1 MEERPRIVAY
11 RSCPVQPWRNGRGLL
26 RSVAQGPG
34 WQLRLAEITRSG
46 PFSDYTGSLRLFAIV
61 QGAVRLRMPSGDVY
75 DCDPHSPAISF
86 YGGAPPDCKLVG
98 GAPAQALNFI
108 VDPALTAA
116 RLDRHAVG
124 SEPLLLSLSGGR
136 LIAIHAQS
144 GEVACGALRIAR
156 QDTLVSPPSTGLQL
170 TSAVPDAQAS
180 HGPERAP
187 AVVLVAW
194 LVPVGSLTAEP
205 SRVGPATAG

>member
-1 MEERPRIVAY
+1 MEEKPRIVAY

-26 RSVAQGPG
+26 RIVDQGPG

-46 PFSDYTGSLRLFAIV
+46 PFSDYAGSLRLFAIV

-75 DCDPHSPAISF
+75 ACDPHSPAISF
-86 YGGAPPDCKLVG
+86 DGGAPPDCELVG

-108 VDPALTAA
+108 VDPALAAA

-124 SEPLLLSLSGGR
+124 SEPLR
-136 LIAIHAQS
+136 LNPGAARLVAIHAQS

-156 QDTLVSPPSTGLQL
+156 QDTLVSPPSTGLRL
-170 TSAVPDAQAS
+170 VSAVSDDQAS
-180 HGPERAP
+180 NGPERESP
-187 AVVLVAW
+187 VVLLAW
-194 LVPVGSLTAEP
+194 LVPKAGD
-205 SRVGPATAG
+205 PAR

>member
-1 MEERPRIVAY
+1 MEHGKGVDEQPRIVAY

-46 PFSDYTGSLRLFAIV
+46 PFSDYSGSLRLFAIV

-75 DCDPHSPAISF
+75 ACDPHSPAISF
-86 YGGAPPDCKLVG
+86 DGGAPPDCELVG

-124 SEPLLLSLSGGR
+124 SHPLR
-136 LIAIHAQS
+136 LGPGAERVAAIYVQS
-144 GEVACGALRIAR
+144 GEVACDALRVAR
-156 QDTLVSPPSTGLQL
+156 QDTLVSPPSTRLRL
-170 TSAVPDAQAS
+170 VSAVSDDQVCG
-180 HGPERAP
+180 GPERASP
-187 AVVLVAW
+187 VILVAW
-194 LVPVGSLTAEP
+194 LVPKDGEP
-205 SRVGPATAG
+205 VL